1 MTRLQR
7 TKRSNWKIVSGHWD
21 YTKKRQTI
29 FHPIDLFVQTK
40 RYKLD
45 LLPTTKLWICYSKTV
60 KETRHCGKDKETKKK
75 KRKRKKHGRVYIGH
89 SLRHN
94 LYNRHKLRFSYRSQ
108 APYPSLFLFLSPRHV
123 SWRQNNFPSKADK
136 ASPGEFLHFKI
147 TRLAN
152 CRGRY
157 TVTWFISSLTLYFTS
172 WSLLFRANTFR

>member
-1 MTRLQR
+1 MTKLQR
-7 TKRSNWKIVSGHWD
+7 TKRNNWKIASGIIW
-21 YTKKRQTI
+21 KKDRQFSI
-29 FHPIDLFVQTK
+29 QSI
-40 RYKLD
+40 
-45 LLPTTKLWICYSKTV
+45 YSCKQSDTNLIYCRLQNFEYAIV
-60 KETRHCGKDKETKKK
+60 KQSKKQDIVERIKKQKKK
-75 KRKRKKHGRVYIGH
+75 KKRKKHGRVYIGH